1 MRIRLSFAATL
12 LVIGIGGLVVPA
24 LAQIKDN
31 AGNPPDR
38 GMEQGQG
45 GARMGH
51 GMISRGMIGGG
62 CAGLMQPM
70 NGDDGR
76 PNSQWRAHPD
86 GNTKPD

>member
-1 MRIRLSFAATL
+1 MRIRLSFAVALFVT
-12 LVIGIGGLVVPA
+12 GIGGLVVPA

-45 GARMGH
+45 ARMGH
-51 GMISRGMIGGG
+51 GMISRGMIGSG
-62 CAGLMQPM
+62 CAGMMQSM

-76 PNSQWRAHPD
+76 PNSQWGAHPD